1 MRDENPWQ
9 YVSFCRS
16 KYAIKG
22 GQAQVKKG
30 WTQPNPKGLAHVSK
44 PNPKNSNKGKGL
56 EKQPPSCSSLTKVQ
70 LEPLQENQVLENEL
84 GAIPSTFCHPLPDMN
99 SA

>member
-30 WTQPNPKGLAHVSK
+30 VNTAQPKG
-44 PNPKNSNKGKGL
+44 
-56 EKQPPSCSSLTKVQ
+56 SSPR
-70 LEPLQENQVLENEL
+70 E
-84 GAIPSTFCHPLPDMN
+84 
-99 SA
+99 